1 VDGKST
7 CSREHGLRLSI
18 VFWSKWALETSSVV
32 VRLYSF
38 NVIVVVFK
46 SEVCFIY
53 IRQVNPPLNV
63 AEANAEMVSSDPLK
77 CGTSKFLC
85 LRCDFAINISL
96 QHYTAPLRD
105 RSKRFSAAVLLNVHC
120 PRNLGGRKTD

>member
-1 VDGKST
+1 MDGKST

-53 IRQVNPPLNV
+53 IRQMRLDLLDTELFRDTEKSCDNFMTILRSIYK
-63 AEANAEMVSSDPLK
+63 SSHTIIIL
-77 CGTSKFLC
+77 G
-85 LRCDFAINISL
+85 I
-96 QHYTAPLRD
+96 
-105 RSKRFSAAVLLNVHC
+105 FSF
-120 PRNLGGRKTD
+120 

>member
-1 VDGKST
+1 MDGKST

-18 VFWSKWALETSSVV
+18 VFWSKWALEASSVV

-63 AEANAEMVSSDPLK
+63 AEANAEMVSYRPFKVWHSQI
-77 CGTSKFLC
+77 FVFV
-85 LRCDFAINISL
+85 LRFR
-96 QHYTAPLRD
+96 H
-105 RSKRFSAAVLLNVHC
+105 
-120 PRNLGGRKTD
+120 